1 MNAYTFSNNG
11 VAPVL
16 AIVATPNFKKQPDEQ
31 LLRKKSKKRTS
42 IPSFE
47 LIIENADE
55 TIIYETSSCYGPDG
69 TTVVKHVSRFNQT
82 A

>member
-1 MNAYTFSNNG
+1 MNANTFSKG
-11 VAPVL
+11 VTPIL

-42 IPSFE
+42 LPSFE
-47 LIIENADE
+47 LIIENDDE
-55 TIIYETSSCYGPDG
+55 TIIYEASSCYGPDG
-69 TTVVKHVSRFNQT
+69 TTVVRHVSRFNQT